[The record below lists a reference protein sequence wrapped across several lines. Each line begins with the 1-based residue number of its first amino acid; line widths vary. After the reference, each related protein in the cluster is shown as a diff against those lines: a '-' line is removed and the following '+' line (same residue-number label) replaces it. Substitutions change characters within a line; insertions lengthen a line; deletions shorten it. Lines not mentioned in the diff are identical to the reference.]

1 MASCL
6 VDGIILLFTT
16 NWGLDVPP
24 QVSHFRSIDPGAM
37 GSHASTGTVCVCA
50 LIHQTLILIFRTLI
64 QLIFSCVLIIADN
77 RQNNYF
83 CMSVKLEVI
92 WYNNITIG
100 TFI

>member
-1 MASCL
+1 MESFSFSPL
-6 VDGIILLFTT
+6 TGGSRYHLKFRTSD
-16 NWGLDVPP
+16 
-24 QVSHFRSIDPGAM
+24 RSIDPGAM

-92 WYNNITIG
+92 WYNNIHMNLR
-100 TFI
+100 